1 MPSNDFHLMIE
12 SLHILLLNL
21 KYLPQFEKSYFE
33 TIWFINSPTGF
44 VPTEHQFLQ
53 NILEV
58 LFNLSPLTSSKYSE
72 SSRLPELPKP

>member
-44 VPTEHQFLQ
+44 LAIRP
-53 NILEV
+53 N
-58 LFNLSPLTSSKYSE
+58 
-72 SSRLPELPKP
+72 